1 MNKAI
6 AQVKE
11 LEVKEAQ
18 ARAMADIASALNG
31 MAIRIAAIE
40 AQLTNVDAALVTLL
54 STEKPDGVQK
64 DEATRRGR

>member
-18 ARAMADIASALNG
+18 ARAMADIAQRL
-31 MAIRIAAIE
+31 AAIE
-40 AQLTNVDAALVTLL
+40 AKLDTLM
-54 STEKPDGVQK
+54 EVKPDGVHQK
-64 DEATRRGR
+64 DEAPRRGR

>member
-11 LEVKEAQ
+11 LEAKEAQ
-18 ARAMADIASALNG
+18 ARAMADIAQRL
-31 MAIRIAAIE
+31 AAIE
-40 AQLTNVDAALVTLL
+40 AKLDTLM
-54 STEKPDGVQK
+54 EKPDGVHQK